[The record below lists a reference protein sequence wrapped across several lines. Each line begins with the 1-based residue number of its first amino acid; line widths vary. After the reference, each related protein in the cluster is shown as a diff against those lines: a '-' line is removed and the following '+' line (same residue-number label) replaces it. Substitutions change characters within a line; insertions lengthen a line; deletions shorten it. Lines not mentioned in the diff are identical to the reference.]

1 MTTPTTR
8 TRKPRLFHKILE
20 LAKEQGG
27 TLAVDD
33 PKLRD
38 IMTQNG
44 KDTMYRLPTQVS
56 GIRRVEK
63 LEVLAVRKGKKV
75 VSYTF
80 PVFLAGVPLGA
91 QQWEIG
97 DLRDMTVKRIV
108 REATQATPAEA
119 DVMETTESGSGTG
132 A

>member
-1 MTTPTTR
+1 MTTLTTR

-20 LAKEQGG
+20 LAQAQGG

-33 PKLRD
+33 PKLKD

-44 KDTMYRLPTQVS
+44 KDTMYRLPTQMS

-80 PVFLAGVPLGA
+80 PVFLAALA
-91 QQWEIG
+91 A
-97 DLRDMTVKRIV
+97 
-108 REATQATPAEA
+108 ATQTENAAPDADAAEQATPSEA
-119 DVMETTESGSGTG
+119 DVMETTEIGIGTG
-132 A
+132 G

>member
-1 MTTPTTR
+1 MTTLTTR

-20 LAKEQGG
+20 LAQAQGG

-33 PKLRD
+33 PKLKD

-44 KDTMYRLPTQVS
+44 KDTMYRLPTQMS

-80 PVFLAGVPLGA
+80 PVFLAADPARVAALA
-91 QQWEIG
+91 A
-97 DLRDMTVKRIV
+97 
-108 REATQATPAEA
+108 ATQTENAAPDADAAEQATPSEA
-119 DVMETTESGSGTG
+119 DVMETTEIGIGTG
-132 A
+132 G